1 MAQLRK
7 LLNSVLNVLAGV
19 SFIVM
24 VALVCWQVFTR
35 YILQNPSTWSEELVG
50 YMFAWMALFGASL
63 VTGERGHMNIPVLV
77 DRFSMSGRKVFAI
90 LAEVVALL
98 FSASILVYGGLQIA
112 DLAMGQMTSS
122 LGVAIGTFYW
132 VMPVCG
138 VLNVIY
144 TIMNIV
150 DICNGTISL
159 KTADELEKEA

>member
-1 MAQLRK
+1 
-7 LLNSVLNVLAGV
+7 
-19 SFIVM
+19 
-24 VALVCWQVFTR
+24 
-35 YILQNPSTWSEELVG
+35 
-50 YMFAWMALFGASL
+50 
-63 VTGERGHMNIPVLV
+63 MNIPVIV
-77 DRFSMSGRKVFAI
+77 ERFSMGGRKFFAI

-112 DLAMGQMTSS
+112 DLAMGEMTSS